1 MSATTPP
8 IDRQGAEAV
17 TVSGQGMSAKPPMDR
32 HLVMATIGKFVVCL
46 GFRLPYVFLTPIAKQ
61 LGTTIGRL
69 GALMA
74 LGELTGLLTGIIGRS
89 LDRGNFRF
97 WLTAGS
103 GATIAGVAIMGA
115 AATDRIHSPILFA
128 LGFATTALGVATF
141 TTSAHAWL
149 GASVPYARRGWS
161 MGRLETSW
169 AFAVLIGAPI
179 FGLVISV
186 FNVSTMFVGLIVIST
201 LSTSLVWRTFGNAH
215 RIDMSAD
222 ESNPGETLDYANTI
236 ATSGSV
242 EAKALRRRIIAA
254 LVCSAAMSFGSIC
267 VFSVYGSWL
276 TERFGLSVRSVG
288 LFSLFVGIAELA
300 ASTLS
305 SAKTDRWGKRRSV
318 AMGALI
324 MLAGM
329 VGIGIVP
336 TITVLGVAVLVL
348 MFLGFE
354 FGYVSLLSVISEVG
368 EHRKGTVLSI
378 DHALSPLGRAGAAA
392 LATSIFDSHGIEPVS
407 VIGGIAS
414 IVAFVAIRA
423 ATNR

>member
-1 MSATTPP
+1 MS
-8 IDRQGAEAV
+8 
-17 TVSGQGMSAKPPMDR
+17 
-32 HLVMATIGKFVVCL
+32 TIGKFVVCL

-89 LDRGNFRF
+89 LDRGKFRF

-103 GATIAGVAIMGA
+103 GSTIVGVASMGT
-115 AATDRIHSPILFA
+115 AATDRVHSPILFA

-179 FGLVISV
+179 FGLVISI
-186 FNVSTMFVGLIVIST
+186 FSVSTMFVGLVLIST
-201 LSTSLVWRTFGNAH
+201 LSTYLVWKTFGDAH
-215 RIDMSAD
+215 SIDISAD
-222 ESNPGETLDYANTI
+222 ESPIGLAGWKEIPEGARSGAEMGPASMVESSPNETTDY
-236 ATSGSV
+236 SGFASAGTPQAV
-242 EAKALRRRIIAA
+242 ALRRRIIAA

-267 VFSVYGSWL
+267 IFSVYGSWL
-276 TERFGLSVRSVG
+276 TERFGLSVRAVG
-288 LFSLFVGIAELA
+288 LFSVFVGIAELA

-305 SAKTDRWGKRRSV
+305 STKTDLWGKRRSV
-318 AMGALI
+318 AMGALV

-329 VGIGIVP
+329 AGIGIVP
-336 TITVLGVAVLVL
+336 KITVLGVGVLVL

-392 LATSIFDSHGIEPVS
+392 LATSVFDSHGIGPVS
-407 VIGGIAS
+407 LIGGVAS
-414 IVAFVAIRA
+414 IIAFVAIRS

>member
-1 MSATTPP
+1 
-8 IDRQGAEAV
+8 
-17 TVSGQGMSAKPPMDR
+17 
-32 HLVMATIGKFVVCL
+32 MATIAKFALCL

-74 LGELTGLLTGIIGRS
+74 LGELTGLLSGVIGRS
-89 LDRGNFRF
+89 LDRGKFRF

-103 GATIAGVAIMGA
+103 GSTIAGVAIMGT
-115 AATDRIHSPILFA
+115 AATNQIHSPVLFA
-128 LGFATTALGVATF
+128 LGFTTTALGTATF

-149 GASVPYARRGWS
+149 GVSVPYARRGWS

-179 FGLVISV
+179 FGLIISI
-186 FNVSTMFVGLIVIST
+186 FSVSTMFVLLVFISA
-201 LSTSLVWRTFGNAH
+201 LSSLCVWRVFGEEHFVDTAELNPTESP
-215 RIDMSAD
+215 RYTNSA
-222 ESNPGETLDYANTI
+222 PA
-236 ATSGSV
+236 GSPQ
-242 EAKALRRRIIAA
+242 ARALRRRIIAA
-254 LVCSAAMSFGSIC
+254 LTCSAAMSFGSIC

-276 TERFGLSVRSVG
+276 TKRFGLSVRAVG
-288 LFSLFVGIAELA
+288 LFSVFVGIAELV

-305 SAKTDRWGKRRSV
+305 SVKTDQWGKRRSV
-318 AMGALI
+318 AIGCAV

-329 VGIGIVP
+329 AGIGLVP
-336 TITVLGVAVLVL
+336 KITVLGVAVLVL

-392 LATSIFDSHGIEPVS
+392 LATSLFDANGIAPVS
-407 VIGGIAS
+407 AIAGTAT
-414 IVAFVAIRA
+414 IIAFVAIRV
-423 ATNR
+423 ATNH

>member
-1 MSATTPP
+1 MPATTPP
-8 IDRQGAEAV
+8 IDRHNTGA
-17 TVSGQGMSAKPPMDR
+17 TVPTGSAAQPKPPVDR
-32 HLVMATIGKFVVCL
+32 QLVMATVGKFVVCL

-89 LDRGNFRF
+89 LDRGKFRF

-103 GATIAGVAIMGA
+103 GSTIAGVTVMGT
-115 AATDRIHSPILFA
+115 AATTRIHSPIVFA
-128 LGFATTALGVATF
+128 LGFAVTALGVATF

-179 FGLVISV
+179 FGLVISI
-186 FNVSTMFVGLIVIST
+186 FSVSTMFAGLVVVST
-201 LSTSLVWRTFGNAH
+201 LSTLSIWKIF
-215 RIDMSAD
+215 
-222 ESNPGETLDYANTI
+222 GETHSIDLAEHDPSEAPLYADTI
-236 ATSGSV
+236 APNGSPK
-242 EAKALRRRIIAA
+242 AKALRRRIVAA
-254 LVCSAAMSFGSIC
+254 LACSAAMSFGSIC
-267 VFSVYGSWL
+267 IFSVYGSWL
-276 TERFGLSVRSVG
+276 TQRFGLSVRAVG
-288 LFSLFVGIAELA
+288 LFSVFVGIAELV

-305 SAKTDRWGKRRSV
+305 SVKTDQWGKRRSV
-318 AMGALI
+318 AMGCAV

-329 VGIGIVP
+329 VGIGVVP
-336 TITVLGVAVLVL
+336 KITVLGVAVLVL

-392 LATSIFDSHGIEPVS
+392 LATNLFDAHGIAPVS
-407 VIGGIAS
+407 IIAGAAAVI
-414 IVAFVAIRA
+414 AFVAIRV
-423 ATNR
+423 ATTR